1 MYLLLFLFK
10 NLCLSLTSEAQI
22 NLLLKQDTDRSFN
35 VCGHLMKVV
44 IDRNSLLLNL

>member
-44 IDRNSLLLNL
+44 IDRNTVYY